1 MSTSTP
7 DIPVGFRVIDQQH
20 AELPDD
26 QGNLSGIWTV
36 TFETP
41 SGIKDFVKLPDSQYS
56 PENVL
61 QAISDR
67 VIMIETVQRLGS
79 GVQE

>member
-1 MSTSTP
+1 MSTSVP
-7 DIPVGFRVIDQQH
+7 QIPVGFRVVDQQH

-41 SGIKDFVKLPDSQYS
+41 SGVRDFIKLSDAQYT

-61 QAISDR
+61 QAITDR
-67 VIMIETVQRLGS
+67 VVIVETVQRLGS
-79 GVQE
+79 GTEQ